1 MKIWNNLKGSRLGY
15 ILLAVLCAV
24 VLWLYV
30 DITTES
36 DAYTT
41 IRNIPVTILGEDT
54 LSEQGLMITEV
65 EDATVTLKLTGV
77 RAVISQMDRDNVS
90 ITVDAA
96 GQITEAGEQELSYN
110 ITWPSNTSLTNF
122 SVTSRS
128 PSTITV
134 VVTEMETREVSVSG
148 VFTGSVADGY
158 LYDSAD
164 FQLGVETITV
174 SGEAT
179 LVEQIDHAQ
188 VVLDAEELTSS
199 WTGTLPI
206 QLVTADGTEVEQDTL
221 TLSQTETEVTFPV
234 RCVKEVP
241 LKVTFQAGGGAT
253 TDDITYEMSQEAVL
267 ISGTEETLS
276 SISELKVGT
285 IDLSQVITSEEYT
298 FTLQM
303 PEGVTNESSYSTVT
317 VSVQISGLT
326 TQKVETSDIRLVN
339 VPDGITATL
348 ITESLEV
355 RIRGDEATMALLTAD
370 DVYVEADLSEIDAN
384 ATGTCTVPAEVK
396 VQGMSNIG
404 AIDSYSVVVEISE
417 AEADAESEGETEA
430 DGA

>member
-1 MKIWNNLKGSRLGY
+1 MKIWNNLKGSRLAY

-30 DITTES
+30 DITTEP

-41 IRNIPVTILGEDT
+41 IRNIPVTILGEDE

-65 EDATVTLKLTGV
+65 VDATVTLKLTGV

-96 GQITEAGEQELSYN
+96 GQITAAGEQELSYN

-148 VFTGSVADGY
+148 VFTGSVAEGY

-188 VVLDAEELTSS
+188 VVLDEEELTSS

-206 QLVTADGTEVEQDTL
+206 QLVTADGTEVAQDTL

-241 LKVTFQAGGGAT
+241 LKVTFQEGGGAT
-253 TDDITYEMSQEAVL
+253 TDDIIYEMSLETVL

-303 PEGVTNESSYSTVT
+303 PEGVTNESGYTTVT

-417 AEADAESEGETEA
+417 AEADAEAEGETST
-430 DGA
+430 DGT

>member
-1 MKIWNNLKGSRLGY
+1 MKMWNKLKGSRLAYG
-15 ILLAVLCAV
+15 LLAVLCAV
-24 VLWLYV
+24 ALWLYV
-30 DITTES
+30 DITTEP

-41 IRNIPVTILGEDT
+41 IRNIPVTILGEDE
-54 LSEQGLMITEV
+54 LSQQGLMITDV
-65 EDATVTLKLTGV
+65 EDSTVTLKLTGV

-90 ITVDAA
+90 ITADAA
-96 GQITEAGEQELSYN
+96 SQITEAGEQELSYT

-122 SVTSRS
+122 SISSRS

-134 VVTEMETREVSVSG
+134 TVTEIDTKEVSVSG

-174 SGEAT
+174 SGEAS

-188 VVLDAEELTSS
+188 VVLDATELTSS
-199 WTGTLPI
+199 WSGTLPI
-206 QLVTADGTEVEQDTL
+206 QLVTADGTEVEQEEL
-221 TLSQTETEVTFPV
+221 TLSATETEATFPV

-241 LKVTFQAGGGAT
+241 LKVTFQEGGGAT
-253 TDDITYEMSQEAVL
+253 EDDVTYEMSQETLL
-267 ISGTEETLS
+267 ISGTEETLTA
-276 SISELKVGT
+276 ISELKLGT

-303 PEGVTNESSYSTVT
+303 PEGVTNESGYSTVT
-317 VSVQISGLT
+317 VSVKISGLT

-339 VPDGITATL
+339 IPDGISATL
-348 ITESLEV
+348 VTESLEV
-355 RIRGDEATMALLTAD
+355 RIRGDEATMALLTD
-370 DVYVEADLSEIDAN
+370 EDVYVEADLSEIDAN

-396 VQGMSNIG
+396 VQGMSDIG

-417 AEADAESEGETEA
+417 AEAGTETA
-430 DGA
+430 TGTATDGT